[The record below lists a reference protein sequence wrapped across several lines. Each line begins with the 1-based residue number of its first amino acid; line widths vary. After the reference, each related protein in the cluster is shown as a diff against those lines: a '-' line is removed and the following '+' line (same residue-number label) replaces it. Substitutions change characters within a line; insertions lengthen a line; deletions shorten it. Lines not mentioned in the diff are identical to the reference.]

1 MSCNTEKLDDTIFL
15 LIAIT
20 TATKKRTKSKTK
32 KNNPA
37 TPSKQQETP
46 VKTPA
51 TPVKKTAIPAKK
63 TSTPAK
69 KKHAIKTTLAKPS
82 PSKQASKKRR
92 DKVLTEC
99 CYIQNTGYNENFSLL

>member
-37 TPSKQQETP
+37 TPSKQQETL
-46 VKTPA
+46 VKKPA
-51 TPVKKTAIPAKK
+51 TPVKKTATPAKK
-63 TSTPAK
+63 TATPAK
-69 KKHAIKTTLAKPS
+69 KKHATLAKPS

>member
-20 TATKKRTKSKTK
+20 TATKSKTK

-37 TPSKQQETP
+37 TPSKQQETL
-46 VKTPA
+46 VKKPA
-51 TPVKKTAIPAKK
+51 TPVKKTATPAKK
-63 TSTPAK
+63 TATPAK
-69 KKHAIKTTLAKPS
+69 KKHATLAKPS

-99 CYIQNTGYNENFSLL
+99 CYIQNTGYNENFSSL